1 MDGVTEPGLAAR
13 DRLDPRSWWP
23 SDSDAVAIL
32 IVLAGV
38 AALFLPTLWRLGWG
52 SWDGHTQGHE
62 LLILLVA
69 GGLFFLRRRDLIS
82 LRATPARIAGGAALA
97 VGLLLYLLGRAVDM
111 LRFELVSP
119 IVVLAALILWFRG
132 WQGLRVAWFPLFF
145 LLFAVPIPHEVV
157 LAITGPLKDAVSAV
171 AADLLYQLGYPVG
184 RSGVV
189 ITIGQYQLLIVE
201 ACAGLQTMFTLE
213 AMGLLYASLMQHTSV
228 TRNVLLAVL
237 VVPISFVA
245 NVIRVM
251 VLALIT
257 YYFGESAGQ
266 GFLHGFAGI
275 LLFAVALALIIAV
288 DALVGRLLKPRV
300 PR

>member
-1 MDGVTEPGLAAR
+1 MDGGTGPGLAMR
-13 DRLDPRSWWP
+13 NRLDPRSWWP
-23 SDSDAVAIL
+23 GGSDSTAIL
-32 IVLAGV
+32 ILLTGV

-69 GGLFFLRRRDLIS
+69 GGLFFLRRDELIS
-82 LRATPARIAGGAALA
+82 LSAVPARGTGGVLLA
-97 VGLLLYLLGRAVDM
+97 IGLFLYLLGRAVDM
-111 LRFELVSP
+111 LRFELASP
-119 IVVLAALILWFRG
+119 IVVLAGLILWFRG
-132 WQGLRVAWFPLFF
+132 WSGLRVAWFPLFF
-145 LLFAVPIPHEVV
+145 LLFAVPLPHEVV
-157 LAITGPLKDAVSAV
+157 LTITGPLKDAVSAV
-171 AADLLYQLGYPVG
+171 AADLLYQLGYPIG

-213 AMGLLYASLMQHTSV
+213 AMGLLYASLMKHTSV
-228 TRNVLLAVL
+228 TRNVVLAIL

-275 LLFAVALALIIAV
+275 LLFAVALMLIIAV
-288 DALVGRLLKPRV
+288 DSLVGRFLMPKAVR
-300 PR
+300 